1 MIYRLKKAKL
11 SSNIIFSTTPSKKS
25 VQKLKPYISNMITVT
40 SGIKVTNNAVA
51 DPDLEL
57 RGPQF
62 FVACPAGFSSFCDSF
77 CFFTQNRE
85 GGGGV
90 GGPLGPSPRSAT
102 AMYAEKA

>member
-1 MIYRLKKAKL
+1 
-11 SSNIIFSTTPSKKS
+11 
-25 VQKLKPYISNMITVT
+25 MITVT

-57 RGPQF
+57 RGGPSF
-62 FVACPAGFSSFCDSF
+62 LSLALPAFLLSAILSVFLPKIGK
-77 CFFTQNRE
+77 
-85 GGGGV
+85 GGGV